1 MAMFWN
7 RLIYMLMLA
16 VLLVGPSLFCAGCS
30 GGQEVPTEEN
40 PVVVTAQIVPEAAE
54 PGESVTLVWRF
65 ALADGWH
72 LYWSGR
78 NDTGYPPGIDLDLP
92 EGWVAGGLQW
102 PAPERYVS
110 AGDILDHVYHDE
122 LVLIQK
128 LGAPSNATVGLSVTI
143 QAEVQWLACK
153 DMCVPGRTS
162 LSVAV
167 PVSDRIRNR
176 EPNIASVAAD
186 RLPALVPDGILE
198 TGWEGATF
206 HLSHPGAASLTFM
219 PTGDCGPLVDLL
231 NDGRGESLT
240 LRFRPKRD
248 TVGPVRGLISVEEE
262 SGNTRVY
269 RVDFP
274 AVPFA
279 AATP

>member
-1 MAMFWN
+1 MKNLRHIVLPLVAY
-7 RLIYMLMLA
+7 LIAGMVLA
-16 VLLVGPSLFCAGCS
+16 GAGCS
-30 GGQEVPTEEN
+30 GGKSGPSDSHPVLVSVEISPT
-40 PVVVTAQIVPEAAE
+40 AAV

-128 LGAPSNATVGLSVTI
+128 LGAPSNATVGLPVTV
-143 QAEVQWLACK
+143 QADVQWLACK
-153 DMCVPGRTS
+153 DMCLPGRTS

-167 PVSDRIRNR
+167 PVSDRSRNR

-186 RLPALVPDGILE
+186 RLPAPVPDGILE

-206 HLSHPGAASLTFM
+206 HMSLPGAELLTFM
-219 PTGDCGPLVDLL
+219 PTEDCGQLVDLL

-262 SGNTRVY
+262 SGKTRVY

-274 AVPFA
+274 AVRFA